1 MINKHRTLATKPLIE
16 ANTATPTITNG
27 ILTFRLPTNT
37 TWLAMSTPARA
48 TQVLPLATGWTLAG
62 ITEIEGINRT
72 VNTRTFESHRMRPHC
87 SFAY

>member
-27 ILTFRLPTNT
+27 ILTFRLPANT

-48 TQVLPLATGWTLAG
+48 TQVLPLATG
-62 ITEIEGINRT
+62 
-72 VNTRTFESHRMRPHC
+72 
-87 SFAY
+87 